1 MPQRLLAGASSG
13 RAESDGVRIA
23 LVHSFYSARQP
34 SGENDVVER
43 QLQLLEKAGHYV
55 RLFARATDGDDQ
67 SVLFKSR
74 AGFRVATGIGGDPS
88 SELREF
94 NPDVV
99 HVHNLFPN
107 FGTQW
112 IRRWQG
118 PVVVS
123 LHNYR
128 AVCSRGDLYRD
139 GAHCED
145 CATFGNHRALVHGCY
160 RDSRLATL
168 PLAISRSNFQRDV
181 LMAADAVVTTSS
193 TSDAEMKRLIDVP
206 LTTRLIPNPGPDEG
220 VKPVRGAFRSGWIA
234 MGRLSPE
241 KGFIELIES
250 WPAEE
255 SLDLVGSGP
264 IADQITTAIRGTG
277 ITFKKSM
284 TLDELRDGL
293 RGYLGLVFP
302 SRWIEVA
309 PQVVVEAMR
318 VGLPVIAYEGNGVS
332 SLVSESKTGLTYHD
346 AGSLVRAID
355 TISADV
361 DEFSS
366 RAFNYYRERW
376 DPRQWLTST
385 MELYRDITGDKGAT

>member
-1 MPQRLLAGASSG
+1 M
-13 RAESDGVRIA
+13 RIA

-43 QLQLLEKAGHYV
+43 QHHLLEKAGHDV
-55 RLFARATDGDDQ
+55 RLIARATDSDQ
-67 SVLFKSR
+67 HPAFFKTR

-88 SELREF
+88 SDLHEF

-112 IRRWQG
+112 IRRWRG

-128 AVCSRGDLYRD
+128 AVCSRGDLYRG

-145 CATFGNHRALVHGCY
+145 CATFGTHRAVVHGCY
-160 RDSRLATL
+160 RNSRLATL
-168 PLAISRSNFQRDV
+168 PLAVSRSNFQRDALQV
-181 LMAADAVVTTSS
+181 ADAVVTTSS
-193 TSDAEMKRLIDVP
+193 TSDAEMKRLMDFP

-250 WPAEE
+250 WPLGE
-255 SLDLVGSGP
+255 SLDIVGSGP
-264 IADQITTAIRGTG
+264 IADQIATAIQGTG
-277 ITFKKSM
+277 ISHKKSM
-284 TLDELRDGL
+284 SLAELRHGL
-293 RGYLGLVFP
+293 SHYVGMVFP

-318 VGLPVIAYEGNGVS
+318 VGLPVVAYEGNGVS
-332 SLVSESKTGLTYHD
+332 SLVLESKTGLSYRD
-346 AGSLVRAID
+346 AGSLATALDAIN
-355 TISADV
+355 ADV
-361 DEFSS
+361 DGFSS
-366 RAFNYYRERW
+366 RAFNHYQERW

-385 MELYRDITGDKGAT
+385 IELYADITGGKGAR